1 MFNLTSFITENLPFV
16 KNYAQKSGLS
26 EHDSDDLAQD
36 VLIDFCQKFHKGRV
50 NVENKPK
57 AYLFKLLKWRMLDK
71 IRGHKKFAD
80 TFKCIGEDNDL
91 DSLTEAKEDSTWKT
105 ELLISAA
112 KHVKNKV
119 NKRYYSLFYE
129 QVFNGLDA
137 TQAAKKLKS
146 TVPVAHLAKHRANKI
161 LVAAAKEI
169 LKKWNSNS
177 LH

>member
-1 MFNLTSFITENLPFV
+1 MFDLNSFVVENLPSI

-50 NVENKPK
+50 NIENKPK

-71 IRGHKKFAD
+71 IRSHKRFSN
-80 TFKCIGEDNDL
+80 TFKCIGEENDL
-91 DSLTEAKEDSTWKT
+91 DSLFFESKEDNSWKT

-119 NKRYYSLFYE
+119 NKRYYALFYE

-137 TQAAKKLKS
+137 TQAAKKLNS
-146 TVPVAHLAKHRANKI
+146 TIPVAHLAKHRANKI
-161 LVAAAKEI
+161 LVSAAKEI
-169 LKKWNSNS
+169 LKNDNGI
-177 LH
+177 